1 MMKRNS
7 FFTLIELLITIAI
20 IAILAGIL
28 LPALNAARSKARA
41 INCLANQKQV
51 GLCIGM
57 YNSDGDDWFMMR
69 VDKAEGWKFQPTH
82 SSATPYYD
90 WAPWGQMLLS
100 AGYISKTAKFLQCSE
115 QRIPHNA
122 NSRLFEY
129 TYAMNG
135 DGVWHN
141 QNYASKWIAASNKLG
156 RWHYKGVDRGFMSNN
171 TKILRASRA
180 PSDFVMLACS
190 RGNGSTPYSSA
201 LVRGLGG
208 VNTLFGSTGAERY
221 WACHNMR
228 TNVLFPD
235 LHAGAESNASIR
247 EKVAPTVAFWYA
259 EEK

>member
-1 MMKRNS
+1 MKRNRH
-7 FFTLIELLITIAI
+7 FTLIELLVTIAI

-156 RWHYKGVDRGFMSNN
+156 RWHYKGVDRGFMSNPARLPRAVGFRHARLFARQWKQSLFKCISEG
-171 TKILRASRA
+171 TRRRQHSLRLNRNRPLLGVSQYADQRSLPRPPRRSGKQRLHPRKSRA
-180 PSDFVMLACS
+180 DRCL
-190 RGNGSTPYSSA
+190 
-201 LVRGLGG
+201 LV
-208 VNTLFGSTGAERY
+208 
-221 WACHNMR
+221 C
-228 TNVLFPD
+228 
-235 LHAGAESNASIR
+235 
-247 EKVAPTVAFWYA
+247 
-259 EEK
+259 

>member
-1 MMKRNS
+1 MKRNRH
-7 FFTLIELLITIAI
+7 FTLIELLVTIAI

-57 YNSDGDDWFMMR
+57 YNSDNDDWYMMS
-69 VDKAEGWKFQPTH
+69 VVKAEGWTFRPNHTV
-82 SSATPYYD
+82 SGSYD
-90 WAPWGQMLLS
+90 QANWGQMLLS
-100 AGYISKTAKFLQCSE
+100 SEYIAKTAKFLQCTE
-115 QRIPHNA
+115 QKIPHDA
-122 NSRLFEY
+122 NWRFFEF
-129 TYAMNG
+129 TYGMNG

-141 QNYASKWIAASNKLG
+141 QNYASKWIASSNKLG
-156 RWHYKGVDRGFMSNN
+156 RWHYKGIDRGFKSND

-190 RGNGSTPYSSA
+190 RGNGCTSTSA
-201 LVRGLGG
+201 KVNGIGG
-208 VNTLFGSTGAERY
+208 TNLLSNSTGTDRY

-235 LHAGAESNASIR
+235 LHAGSESNASIR

>member
-7 FFTLIELLITIAI
+7 FFTHIELLVTIAI

-115 QRIPHNA
+115 QKIPHNA
-122 NSRLFEY
+122 NHRLFEY

-141 QNYASKWIAASNKLG
+141 QNYASK
-156 RWHYKGVDRGFMSNN
+156 
-171 TKILRASRA
+171 
-180 PSDFVMLACS
+180 
-190 RGNGSTPYSSA
+190 
-201 LVRGLGG
+201 
-208 VNTLFGSTGAERY
+208 
-221 WACHNMR
+221 
-228 TNVLFPD
+228 
-235 LHAGAESNASIR
+235 
-247 EKVAPTVAFWYA
+247 
-259 EEK
+259 